1 MIKNYTSNIRKFNF
15 FDIIKE
21 NTVKFSEELD
31 KEEDSTEKKDELD
44 QLNIELDINNISVS
58 NLGQMNALDGVLF
71 INGQATY
78 KKDDKMIRENVIV
91 KVINNEI
98 NDIYKMF
105 FVVHYDFS
113 LIKFEEKPY
122 FIVIGSNF
130 DEYTVNEK
138 KKYFFL
144 TSIKIY
150 DATTFLKS
158 RKKIKPEQGIE
169 AGVEPYPKLLK
180 KQIKLLRKISD
191 QKLSCYNNKEDNIEE
206 YESFQNIN
214 AFSIDTTFTY
224 AAVNVDKERI
234 LLIYGFP
241 NLLECDIKDIKI
253 IYLPQII
260 TSENEI
266 NITNLQFG
274 VLKIQ
279 NELKRVLYVSTKNS
293 IYYYIWNY
301 KIKKNEIFE
310 KNIEL
315 KELNQEKIG
324 AYKCCMAV
332 KGNSLLIGSSNDNLI
347 GEYNNLEFGKTWFF
361 DGQKA
366 YVNYFN
372 DYLLFVVFG
381 QSESFLEI
389 YDRKNQFF
397 VYYKV
402 DKKKIIGI
410 CHDSKYIYVLCEE
423 AFNNKSVITLKEKN
437 DKEKFET
444 FYSKKFFDDAVL
456 YAQNLGLGKKAIS
469 DISKKHAEY
478 EYNKGNYEKAIEEY
492 IKTINYYEPSII
504 IQKFMDKS
512 KLNFL
517 IKYLEVIVDN
527 IDIQI
532 KDLEDKKNYIIL
544 LLHCYIIQEDIP
556 KLKDFIDKKG
566 KKGDYFSKDLMR
578 TAIDVCLETDNVEIA
593 LSLSKQYKLIEIYL
607 QILITKLCNYEKALN
622 VIEEPENHGFEK
634 SDKERIESYLNFS
647 EYYLKAEE
655 NISKKFFNSV
665 LEYIDNNKKNLSK
678 KDIVKLL
685 DIFMDSDNFFKK
697 IFKTKIELYE
707 LDYTK
712 EMIHRRIILYLDKIE
727 KDKTKKDKIIKILKN
742 EKYIGK
748 YDTQVLFTIFRKK
761 NFVDGVEA
769 LSEINKY
776 YQNLLSIYM
785 DKREYDKIINLCK
798 NYGGSEP
805 SFWGASLNYFI
816 NKDLRDTFKKEEELD
831 EINKSLEIFL
841 DKLLESKIM
850 LSVNVLDIIYEKNN
864 QIPFSILNNFMRKS
878 LEYELESI
886 EEEQLKFN
894 DYDRKIKAVV
904 NDIKELKTKAYTFNL
919 IKCCECNNNIDI
931 PSIAFKCG
939 HGFHTSCLSSII
951 TDDTECPKCKYDKS
965 NAINEFEKCKN
976 FYSKVD
982 TFSKLEKKIDE
993 EENKNKFIYELYG
1006 KGLFNLAKAN
1016 EK

>member
-402 DKKKIIGI
+402 DKKK
-410 CHDSKYIYVLCEE
+410 
-423 AFNNKSVITLKEKN
+423 
-437 DKEKFET
+437 
-444 FYSKKFFDDAVL
+444 
-456 YAQNLGLGKKAIS
+456 
-469 DISKKHAEY
+469 
-478 EYNKGNYEKAIEEY
+478 NY
-492 IKTINYYEPSII
+492 
-504 IQKFMDKS
+504 
-512 KLNFL
+512 
-517 IKYLEVIVDN
+517 
-527 IDIQI
+527 
-532 KDLEDKKNYIIL
+532 
-544 LLHCYIIQEDIP
+544 
-556 KLKDFIDKKG
+556 
-566 KKGDYFSKDLMR
+566 R
-578 TAIDVCLETDNVEIA
+578 
-593 LSLSKQYKLIEIYL
+593 
-607 QILITKLCNYEKALN
+607 
-622 VIEEPENHGFEK
+622 
-634 SDKERIESYLNFS
+634 
-647 EYYLKAEE
+647 
-655 NISKKFFNSV
+655 
-665 LEYIDNNKKNLSK
+665 
-678 KDIVKLL
+678 
-685 DIFMDSDNFFKK
+685 
-697 IFKTKIELYE
+697 
-707 LDYTK
+707 
-712 EMIHRRIILYLDKIE
+712 
-727 KDKTKKDKIIKILKN
+727 
-742 EKYIGK
+742 
-748 YDTQVLFTIFRKK
+748 
-761 NFVDGVEA
+761 
-769 LSEINKY
+769 
-776 YQNLLSIYM
+776 YM
-785 DKREYDKIINLCK
+785 SR
-798 NYGGSEP
+798 
-805 SFWGASLNYFI
+805 
-816 NKDLRDTFKKEEELD
+816 
-831 EINKSLEIFL
+831 
-841 DKLLESKIM
+841 
-850 LSVNVLDIIYEKNN
+850 
-864 QIPFSILNNFMRKS
+864 
-878 LEYELESI
+878 
-886 EEEQLKFN
+886 
-894 DYDRKIKAVV
+894 
-904 NDIKELKTKAYTFNL
+904 
-919 IKCCECNNNIDI
+919 
-931 PSIAFKCG
+931 
-939 HGFHTSCLSSII
+939 
-951 TDDTECPKCKYDKS
+951 
-965 NAINEFEKCKN
+965 
-976 FYSKVD
+976 
-982 TFSKLEKKIDE
+982 
-993 EENKNKFIYELYG
+993 
-1006 KGLFNLAKAN
+1006 
-1016 EK
+1016 